1 MKIAYFDCFS
11 GISGNMILGAL
22 LDAGLE
28 LSTLEEALSGL
39 RVSGYRIVVR
49 KVRKRHIAGTL
60 VEVEIEE
67 KGAERHLGDVLEI
80 IEQSDLPDDVKESC
94 KAIFTRLAE
103 AEARVHGA
111 GVDDIHFHE
120 VGALDAIVDVVGSV
134 AGLRLLG
141 VERIYASPVH
151 VGHGTVECAHGLL
164 PVPAPATLELLRGVP
179 IYGRDVEAELVT
191 PTGAAILTTLAQGF
205 GAAPPMRVERVGY
218 GAGSRDLPLP
228 NLLRVSIGST
238 AEGIE
243 EYEED
248 IVTLIETN
256 IDDMNPQL
264 YEHVMGRLF
273 AVGALDVFLTPIQM
287 KRGRPG
293 IQFSVLVRE
302 EHVAAVL
309 DILFTETT
317 TIGVRTC
324 QMRRWKL
331 ARERVV
337 VETRYGPVRVKIARR
352 GRAVLNIAPEYRD
365 CQRIASDRGVP
376 LKEVYQAALNAARQM
391 DREADGSL

>member
-28 LSTLEEALSGL
+28 LSALEEALSGL
-39 RVSGYRIVVR
+39 GVSGYRIVAR
-49 KVRKRHIAGTL
+49 KVRKRHITGTL
-60 VEVEIEE
+60 VEVEIRE
-67 KGAERHLGDVLEI
+67 KGVERHLGDVLDI
-80 IEQSDLPDDVKESC
+80 IERSDLPEDIKGNCRS
-94 KAIFTRLAE
+94 IFTRLAE
-103 AEARVHGA
+103 AEARVHGL

-141 VERIYASPVH
+141 VERVYASPVH

-179 IYGRDVEAELVT
+179 IYGRDVGAELVT

-205 GAAPPMRVERVGY
+205 GAAPSIRVERVGY
-218 GAGSRDLPLP
+218 GAGSRDLPFP
-228 NLLRVSIGST
+228 NLLRVSIGPT
-238 AEGIE
+238 AEGMG

-273 AVGALDVFLTPIQM
+273 AAGALDVFLTPIQM

-293 IQFSVLVRE
+293 IQFSVLVGE
-302 EHVAAVL
+302 EHLADVL
-309 DILFTETT
+309 DVLFTETT
-317 TIGVRTC
+317 TIGVRAC
-324 QMRRWKL
+324 PMRRWKL

-337 VETRYGPVRVKIARR
+337 VETRYGPVWVKVARR
-352 GRAVLNIAPEYRD
+352 GKAVLNVAPEYRD
-365 CQRIASDRGVP
+365 CQRIASERGVP
-376 LKEVYQAALNAARQM
+376 LKEVYQAALDAARKVG
-391 DREADGSL
+391 READGS